1 MEATDWLAT
10 AKRLPTS
17 QSDDRP
23 EGDFDRE
30 MMREAPG
37 AGAALNKTPLPFPA
51 DLERHPLHWMI

>member
-23 EGDFDRE
+23 EGPRRLGYGRGIYKD
-30 MMREAPG
+30 
-37 AGAALNKTPLPFPA
+37 
-51 DLERHPLHWMI
+51 